1 MCLSINAMPT
11 TSKGRPEGS
20 RAGTSPFALYQVP
33 TLTLFSAAVVF
44 RSVARV
50 RNMAISAVASATASM
65 VLQKIVALFASK
77 FDGSS
82 LKPELVEH
90 ASLESNSKDS
100 NISSSNG
107 SYGPP
112 STQMIKA
119 SAGPLIVTCSGIAFG
134 AAVACFFE
142 GDVLVFTEGL
152 QVVFARELGLAED
165 QSTRP
170 LGFAALPSPL
180 VMFAGK
186 LTGHLFETAAAVVG
200 HCSCE
205 EVGLLHRLRWVRLG
219 LPLPGMAVG
228 GNSFRLSTLKHTLK
242 LADSTP

>member
-90 ASLESNSKDS
+90 ASLESSGKDS

-107 SYGPP
+107 SYGPA

-134 AAVACFFE
+134 AAAWSHASSKATFWSSRKV
-142 GDVLVFTEGL
+142 
-152 QVVFARELGLAED
+152 
-165 QSTRP
+165 S
-170 LGFAALPSPL
+170 
-180 VMFAGK
+180 K
-186 LTGHLFETAAAVVG
+186 
-200 HCSCE
+200 
-205 EVGLLHRLRWVRLG
+205 
-219 LPLPGMAVG
+219 
-228 GNSFRLSTLKHTLK
+228 
-242 LADSTP
+242 